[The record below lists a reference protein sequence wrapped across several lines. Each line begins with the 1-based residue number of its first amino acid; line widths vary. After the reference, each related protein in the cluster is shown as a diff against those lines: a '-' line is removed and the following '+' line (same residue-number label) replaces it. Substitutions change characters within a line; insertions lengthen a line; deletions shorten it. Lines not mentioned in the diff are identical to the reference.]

1 MDPKEMPNSE
11 IYTGTLQS
19 FCIDEM
25 PLKKIA

>member
-11 IYTGTLQS
+11 IYIVILQW